1 MFWGTIAFNF
11 YTQILHARF
20 SWVQALLLGCLNRA
34 RVVHRRVGKYFVR
47 RACPSKLYL
56 YFCHFEVKRKEHVD
70 ESY

>member
-11 YTQILHARF
+11 YTQILHFRF
-20 SWVQALLLGCLNRA
+20 SWVQAFLPGRLNRA
-34 RVVHRRVGKYFVR
+34 SGVCGRFGKYFVQ